1 MNRTVVI
8 LVQIGA
14 LLGAAFCLFFQV
26 VVIPQ
31 AVPAEAALDPVI
43 AQVEGRLIVV
53 GILGLVCV
61 QVVLIATAVLAQMSL
76 GEGIFSRRAFAWVD
90 LVIAACLAASA
101 LCVGFLVSTAWLP
114 PLTPNPDGA
123 GDMTDVSLLFFCMAG
138 AGTALGLAMVVFVMR
153 GLLRRAVTLHDE
165 LAEVV

>member
-1 MNRTVVI
+1 MNRAVVI
-8 LVQIGA
+8 LVQICTIFVA
-14 LLGAAFCLFFQV
+14 SFCIFFQV
-26 VVIPQ
+26 VVVPQ
-31 AVPAEAALDPVI
+31 AVTAEAALDPVI
-43 AQVEGRLIVV
+43 AQVEGRLIVM

-101 LCVGFLVSTAWLP
+101 LCVGFLISTAWLP
-114 PLTPNPDGA
+114 ALPPSADGA
-123 GDMTDVSLLFFCMAG
+123 GDMTDVSLLLFCLAG
-138 AGTALGLAMVVFVMR
+138 AATALGFAMVVFVMR
-153 GLLRRAVTLHDE
+153 GLLRRAVTLHEE